1 MSDSTSVAKPELTHT
16 LLCSENGENYNPS
29 DNSTFK
35 DKPLQNNPRMDIA
48 LRLKLKEEH
57 DNPKKSGSFMY
68 STSRGNRLFSDISPT
83 FGENRVLHLP
93 KDKDFS
99 QCVKIKEQKCTTFLP
114 PSLVRRYKLE
124 KSPTYA
130 QTIPIFFDCK
140 KEVFFATMDERLL
153 LEITPAESDFL
164 QSIPNLAVRRS
175 NKYSSNGRAIDFV
188 TLQANSLSELSNILK
203 QFAYDSSDETR
214 IYRQFFV
221 NFNHAERVI
230 VVHFDQRSKINEDGL
245 FNKKVDEKFET
256 THKMH
261 YCFYQAAKI
270 DSTLYL
276 IDKDGNI
283 DKSKT
288 SRFDPSDFISKN
300 EGQIDSEGIM
310 KSINLDR
317 RSSVSL
323 MMPYNDKD
331 WHLLNSFHERMTAL
345 LNELEALFSSTK
357 SDNERGISAS
367 EYKLDGSLSKASL
380 SSMVKKLGFSQ

>member
-1 MSDSTSVAKPELTHT
+1 MSNSKTIAKPELNHS
-16 LLCSENGENYNPS
+16 LLCIENGESYDPTN
-29 DNSTFK
+29 NSTFL
-35 DKPLQNNPRMDIA
+35 DEPLQYNPRMDIA
-48 LRLKLKEEH
+48 LRIKLKEEH

-68 STSRGNRLFSDISPT
+68 STSRGNRLFGNISPT
-83 FGENRVLHLP
+83 LGENRVLHLP

-99 QCVKIKEQKCTTFLP
+99 QCVKIKEQKCNTFLP

-124 KSPTYA
+124 KCPTYA
-130 QTIPIFFDCK
+130 QSIPIFFDCK
-140 KEVFFATMDERLL
+140 KEVFFATMDERML

-164 QSIPNLAVRRS
+164 QSIPHLAIRRS
-175 NKYSSNGRAIDFV
+175 NKYSPNGGAIDFV
-188 TLQANSLSELSNILK
+188 TLQAESLSDLSNILK
-203 QFAYDSSDETR
+203 QFAYESSDETR
-214 IYRQFFV
+214 LYRQFFV

-245 FNKKVDEKFET
+245 FNKSVDEKFET
-256 THKMH
+256 THKMN
-261 YCFYQAAKI
+261 YRFYQAAKI
-270 DSTLYL
+270 DNTLYL

-300 EGQIDSEGIM
+300 EGKIDSEGIM

-357 SDNERGISAS
+357 SDNGKDISAS
-367 EYKLDGSLSKASL
+367 EYKLDGSLSQAVL
-380 SSMVKKLGFSQ
+380 PSMVKKLGFSQ